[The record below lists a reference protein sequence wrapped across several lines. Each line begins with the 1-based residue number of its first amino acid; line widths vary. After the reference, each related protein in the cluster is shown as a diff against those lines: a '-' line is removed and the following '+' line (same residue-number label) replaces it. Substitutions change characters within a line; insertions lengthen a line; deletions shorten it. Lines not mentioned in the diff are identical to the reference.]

1 MIEEG
6 CDLKKIKLAQGI
18 PLVMAPNTRHALAIT
33 SSNFYGNPSK
43 KFKLIGITGT
53 KGKTTTTFMIKDILE
68 KAGKKV
74 GLIVIILDALKCF
87 MAILLNLLIYKLFFT
102 KLGNMQ
108 FSICAMIT
116 GFLVAVGHCFPV
128 WSKFNGGKAVA
139 TIAGFIATINPIVFL
154 MSFVVFFSVY
164 LLSKYVS
171 LASMACSIFGTI
183 LCWIPFILGS
193 TYFPGLTFG
202 IDYTI
207 AVPLAFTLTTT
218 LLVYRHKANII
229 RMMHGNENKSY
240 LFKKKN

>member
-1 MIEEG
+1 MKEIYIIISIVLG
-6 CDLKKIKLAQGI
+6 YFLGSIPFGI
-18 PLVMAPNTRHALAIT
+18 IIGKV
-33 SSNFYGNPSK
+33 FYH
-43 KFKLIGITGT
+43 
-53 KGKTTTTFMIKDILE
+53 KDIREYGSHNSGGTNAGRVL
-68 KAGKKV
+68 GKKV

-218 LLVYRHKANII
+218 LLVYRHKANIKRI
-229 RMMHGNENKSY
+229 MHGNENKSY